1 MKLFKA
7 AVILP
12 YQCGIIYI
20 KKEKMTL
27 FIKCKSEGEPRF
39 TCDVSF
45 SQEQAVNLLKE
56 YREDDKN
63 SKYVLSE
70 TEGID
75 GLIRTQFNR
84 QRYDQYKKI

>member
-1 MKLFKA
+1 
-7 AVILP
+7 
-12 YQCGIIYI
+12 
-20 KKEKMTL
+20 MTL

-45 SQEQAVNLLKE
+45 SQEQAKNLLKE
-56 YREDDKN
+56 YIEDDKN

-75 GLIRTQFNR
+75 GLIRTKFNQ
-84 QRYDQYKKI
+84 QRYDQYKKT